1 MPQSIPSSHLQA
13 RGQGG
18 VYSPGWNDRL
28 FRSIEKL
35 PGPSWIYYLVAW
47 LVLLTIETLIKWRDH
62 AYPVGTIF
70 PFHLVFT
77 ALGIYAVAFMHYL
90 DRVAARAMHAYRVVF
105 KGSDAE
111 YNNLLYQLTHLPF
124 WSALLASL
132 AGVGLAFVLAA
143 TSPGSIATLKL
154 ATSPLSQAVDSL
166 LFLFQWWAWG
176 AFIYHTVRQLR
187 LVSRIFTHFTHLD
200 LFNQGPL
207 YVFSGLAART
217 AFGLV
222 FLNFAVDATTPG
234 SLSQPGSFGL
244 TLFLVSMALVTF
256 FWPLM
261 GVHRVLQEEKVRFLG
276 EAARRFMAT
285 LVELHHRVDME
296 QLSGMDEINN
306 TLSSLAQEEKKIASI
321 PTWPWQPDQLRLLV
335 STILLPIIFWI
346 AQQVFAY
353 VIRR

>member
-1 MPQSIPSSHLQA
+1 MSQGTTSSHQQA
-13 RGQGG
+13 PGQER
-18 VYSPGWNDRL
+18 VFSPGWIDRL
-28 FRSIEKL
+28 TRSIERL
-35 PGPSWIYYLVAW
+35 PGRSWIYYLITW
-47 LVLLTIETLIKWRDH
+47 LVLVAIEILIKWRDH

-90 DRVAARAMHAYRVVF
+90 DTVAARAMYAYRAVF
-105 KGSDAE
+105 KGDEAK
-111 YNNLLYQLTHLPF
+111 YNDLLYQLTHVPS

-132 AGVGLAFVLAA
+132 AGIGLAIILAA
-143 TSPGSIATLKL
+143 TSPGSIAALKL
-154 ATSPLSQAVDSL
+154 ATSPLSQAVDGM

-176 AFIYHTVRQLR
+176 VFIYHTVRQLR
-187 LVSRIFTHFTHLD
+187 LVSRIYMHYTHLD

-217 AFGLV
+217 SFGLV
-222 FLNFAVDATTPG
+222 FLNIAVDATTPG

-244 TLFLVSMALVTF
+244 TLFLVILALVTF

-261 GVHRVLQEEKVRFLG
+261 GVHRVLQAEKVRFLG
-276 EAARRFMAT
+276 ETARRFTAT
-285 LVELHHRVDME
+285 ITKLHQRVDTD

-321 PTWPWQPDQLRLLV
+321 PTWPWQPDQIRLLV
-335 STILLPIIFWI
+335 STILLPIVLWI
-346 AQQVFAY
+346 AQQIAAY